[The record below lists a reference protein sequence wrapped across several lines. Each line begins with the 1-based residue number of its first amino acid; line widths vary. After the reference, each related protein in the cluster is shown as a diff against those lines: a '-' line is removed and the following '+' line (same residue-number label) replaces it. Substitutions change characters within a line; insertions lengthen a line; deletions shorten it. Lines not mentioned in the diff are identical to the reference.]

1 MSTTLKT
8 AQEILASKNKRGIRD
23 IPQTVRAGV
32 RMTKTQ
38 LRFCMIVCAV
48 LVIALIVI
56 SLIAG
61 NQAVNTVKV
70 NEAVALLEDAAGA
83 ERIEAPDVV
92 NNPARI
98 QFAEG
103 VTWSG
108 EGTRVIMTERS
119 SMSRNYWLTLSS
131 ATEIAA
137 LEEIT
142 GEGRFLEV
150 EKVDDTRSLWIV
162 MAKDEEMQKCNNL
175 GVTTLVQIGEMDGTE
190 WLRKESEEDFLKAEE
205 ALGKVQFLQFQ
216 AVGDSKVRL
225 TRGTDLEI
233 RNIKAEQKRAKQFR
247 VYALLLLAIS
257 VGVFVF
263 ALKSEKIQ
271 KKTAGFRKGL
281 LAGAL
286 VAGAVFLALTVF
298 LTAQMDNA
306 EARLIRNEGMLMP
319 VDGAA
324 LSEDSD
330 DAETEELLANSVAS
344 DKKFTYNYNGTEKT
358 VTIPQVAS
366 GLAGHRIVKYAAL
379 ALLGILVFLM
389 LYFFRHERDLGFPMF
404 NAFILILMMIVT
416 IYPVLNTLAVSFNE
430 GTDAVRGGIGIL
442 PRKFSMVNYDTILDE
457 RTVRAAWVS
466 VSKTVI
472 ITILNLFWTGMLA
485 YTLSRR
491 EYVLRKFI
499 TTLMVLTMYVNAG
512 LIPNYLLIKDTL
524 NLGHTYWVYIIPTM
538 FSCFNM
544 IVIRTYIA
552 GLPDALVESARI
564 DGAGD
569 FRIYWKIIFPLCTP
583 VLATVALFV
592 AVGSWNSWFDTKLYN
607 NNAVR
612 DPQTLQFLL
621 QEKIATAGQQSSN
634 SGAATA
640 DALLAKQ
647 DQKGELAI
655 RAAITVISTVP
666 ILVVYPILQKYFVT
680 GMALGSVK
688 G

>member
-8 AQEILASKNKRGIRD
+8 AQEILASKNKRGIRE
-23 IPQTVRAGV
+23 IPATVRAGI
-32 RMTKTQ
+32 RMTKSQ
-38 LRFCMIVCAV
+38 LRFCMIVCG
-48 LVIALIVI
+48 VIIVALIIVMMA
-56 SLIAG
+56 AG
-61 NQAVNTVKV
+61 SRATNVVKV
-70 NEAVALLEDAAGA
+70 NEAAELLQDAAGA

-92 NNPARI
+92 NNPAKI

-131 ATEIAA
+131 KDEIAA
-137 LEEIT
+137 LEAVV

-150 EKVDDTRSLWIV
+150 EKVDDTNSLWIV
-162 MAKDEEMQKCNNL
+162 MAKDEEMQKCNDL
-175 GVTTLVQIGEMDGTE
+175 GVTKVVQISEMDGTE
-190 WLRKESEEDFLKAEE
+190 WLRKGTEEEFLKAEE
-205 ALGKVQFLQFQ
+205 ALNKVQFLQFQ

-233 RNIKAEQKRAKQFR
+233 RNITADLKQNKQYR
-247 VYALLLLAIS
+247 VYTVLLLIASIALL
-257 VGVFVF
+257 VF

-271 KKTAGFRKGL
+271 KKPAGFRRTL
-281 LAGAL
+281 IICAV
-286 VAGAVFLALTVF
+286 VAGAVFLGLTI
-298 LTAQMDNA
+298 LMTARMDNA
-306 EARLIRNEGMLMP
+306 EDQLIRNEGMLIP
-319 VDGAA
+319 VDGAVVA
-324 LSEDSD
+324 EDSEDSED
-330 DAETEELLANSVAS
+330 TEILANSIAS
-344 DKKFTYNYNGTEKT
+344 GKKFTYNYNGTEKT
-358 VTIPQVAS
+358 VSIPETDQ
-366 GLAGHRIVKYAAL
+366 GLTGHRILKYAAM
-379 ALLGILVFLM
+379 AVLGILVFLM
-389 LYFFRHERDLGFPMF
+389 LFFFRHERDLGFPMF

-430 GTDAVRGGIGIL
+430 GTDAVRGGIGIV

-491 EYVLRKFI
+491 EYVLRKFM

-524 NLGHTYWVYIIPTM
+524 NLAHTYWVYIIPTM

-552 GLPDALVESARI
+552 GLPDALVESAKI

-569 FRIYWKIIFPLCTP
+569 FRIYWQIIFPLCTP

-607 NNAVR
+607 NNAVK

>member
-8 AQEILASKNKRGIRD
+8 AQEILASKNKRGIRE
-23 IPQTVRAGV
+23 IPETVRAGV

-48 LVIALIVI
+48 LIIGMIIV

-61 NQAVNTVKV
+61 NQAVSGVKV
-70 NEAVALLEDAAGA
+70 NEAAALLGDAAGA

-103 VTWSG
+103 VAWSG

-131 ATEIAA
+131 EADIAA
-137 LEEIT
+137 LEEII
-142 GEGRFLEV
+142 GEGRFLKV
-150 EKVDDTRSLWIV
+150 EDVDGNNSLWIV
-162 MAKDEEMQKCNNL
+162 MAKDEEMRRCNDL

-190 WLRKESEEDFLKAEE
+190 WLKKGSDEDFRKAEE
-205 ALGKVQFLQFQ
+205 ALNQVQFIQFQ

-233 RNIKAEQKRAKQFR
+233 RNIKAEQKQAKQYR
-247 VYALLLLAIS
+247 VYTLFLLIVS
-257 VGVFVF
+257 VGLFIYT
-263 ALKSEKIQ
+263 LKSEKLG
-271 KKTAGFRKGL
+271 KKPAGLRKGL
-281 LAGAL
+281 MAGAL

-298 LTAQMDNA
+298 LTAQMDQA
-306 EARLIRNEGMLMP
+306 EDKLIRNEGMLMP

-324 LSEDSD
+324 LSEDAE
-330 DAETEELLANSVAS
+330 DAEAEEILANSVAS
-344 DKKFTYNYNGTEKT
+344 DKKFTYNYNGMEKT
-358 VTIPQVAS
+358 VTIPQTVS
-366 GLAGHRIVKYAAL
+366 GTAGHRAVRYAAL
-379 ALLGILVFLM
+379 ALLGVLVFAII
-389 LYFFRHERDLGFPMF
+389 YFFRHERDLGFPMF

-442 PRKFSMVNYDTILDE
+442 PRKFSMINYDTILDE

-472 ITILNLFWTGMLA
+472 ITVLNLFWTGMLA

-524 NLGHTYWVYIIPTM
+524 NLAHTYWVYIIPTM

>member
-1 MSTTLKT
+1 MSTTYKT
-8 AQEILASKNKRGIRD
+8 AQEILENKKKRGIRE
-23 IPQTVRAGV
+23 IPETLRSGT

-38 LRFCMIVCAV
+38 LRFSMTVFGVLIV
-48 LVIALIVI
+48 ALIVI
-56 SLIAG
+56 MMVAG
-61 NQAVNTVKV
+61 TRAVNVQTV
-70 NEAVALLEDAAGA
+70 NEVADLLRDASGA

-92 NNPARI
+92 NNPAKI

-108 EGTRVIMTERS
+108 EGTRIIMTERS
-119 SMSRNYWLTLSS
+119 SMSRNYWLTLASE
-131 ATEIAA
+131 AEIAE
-137 LEEIT
+137 LEGVI

-150 EKVDDTRSLWIV
+150 EKVDDTDSIWIV
-162 MAKDEEMQKCNNL
+162 MAKDDEMNKLNGL
-175 GVTTLVQIGEMDGTE
+175 GISTLIQIGEMDGTE
-190 WLRKESEEDFLKAEE
+190 WLRKGTEEDFQRAEE
-205 ALGKVQFLQFQ
+205 ALHKVQFLQFQ

-225 TRGTDLEI
+225 IRGTDLEI
-233 RNIKAEQKRAKQFR
+233 RNLNAEMKQYKQYR
-247 VYALLLLAIS
+247 VYTLLLLVIAL
-257 VGVFVF
+257 GLLVF
-263 ALKSEKIQ
+263 AMKSEKVA
-271 KKTAGFRKGL
+271 KKPVKFRKGL

-286 VAGAVFLALTVF
+286 VLGAVALALTIWFTVR
-298 LTAQMDNA
+298 MDGVGDQ
-306 EARLIRNEGMLMP
+306 LIRNDGMLLP
-319 VDGAA
+319 VDDAVIA
-324 LSEDSD
+324 EEDSD
-330 DAETEELLANSVAS
+330 EDVENLLAETVAS
-344 DKKFTYNYNGTEKT
+344 GDKFTYNYKNTEKS
-358 VTIPQVAS
+358 VSIPQDIPGMS
-366 GLAGHRIVKYAAL
+366 GHRIIRYTAM
-379 ALLGILVFLM
+379 ALLGILVFGILF
-389 LYFFRHERDLGFPMF
+389 FFRHERDLGFPLF
-404 NAFILILMMIVT
+404 NAFILILMMIIT

-430 GTDAVRGGIGIL
+430 GTDAVRGGIGII

-472 ITILNLFWTGMLA
+472 ITVLNLFWTGMLA
-485 YTLSRR
+485 YALSRR
-491 EYVLRKFI
+491 EYVLRKFM
-499 TTLMVLTMYVNAG
+499 TTVMVLTMYVNAG

-524 NLGHTYWVYIIPTM
+524 GLGHTYWVYIIPTM

-569 FRIYWKIIFPLCTP
+569 FRIYWRIIFPLCTP